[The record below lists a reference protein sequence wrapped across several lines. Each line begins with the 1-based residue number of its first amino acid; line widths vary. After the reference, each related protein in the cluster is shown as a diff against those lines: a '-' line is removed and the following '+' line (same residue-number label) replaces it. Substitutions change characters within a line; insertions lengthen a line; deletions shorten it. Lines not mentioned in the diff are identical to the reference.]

1 MSQIRQNY
9 HQDTENAVN
18 QQISLAMHA
27 SYTYLGMA
35 FHFDRDDVAL
45 GNLHTFFSKRSEEK
59 HEMAEK
65 MMKYQNTRGGRVL
78 LQPVQKPTQDVWGS
92 AADALQAALDLEKM
106 LNQAFQGLHD
116 VADQHNDPN
125 TSDFIE
131 EHLLESQVDQ
141 IKKIADHLA
150 NAKRTGPNLGE
161 YMFERE
167 FNS

>member
-18 QQISLAMHA
+18 QQISLALHA

-45 GNLHTFFSKRSEEK
+45 PHLHKFFAKRSEDK
-59 HEMAEK
+59 QDMAEK
-65 MMKYQNTRGGRVL
+65 LMKYQNMRGGRVL
-78 LQPVQKPTQDVWGS
+78 MQPVQKPTQDVWGS
-92 AADALQAALDLEKM
+92 ATDALQSALDLEEM

-116 VADQHNDPN
+116 VADQHNDPT

-131 EHLLESQVDQ
+131 EHLLESQVDH
-141 IKKIADHLA
+141 IKKIGDHLA

-161 YMFERE
+161 YMVERE